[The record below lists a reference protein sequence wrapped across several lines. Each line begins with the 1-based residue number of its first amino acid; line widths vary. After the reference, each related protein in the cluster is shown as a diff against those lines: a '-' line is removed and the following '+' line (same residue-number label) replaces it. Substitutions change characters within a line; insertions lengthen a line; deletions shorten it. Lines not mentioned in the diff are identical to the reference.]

1 MREFKCLKTVV
12 MFNFLEVN
20 NEDMCS
26 EQFIM
31 LLYRKQCLHKGKN
44 IRFHMFFKVNV
55 LKNLQ
60 NFTGKHQCWRLLLIK
75 LWALRPR
82 TLLKRTPAPE
92 SSSET
97 FKNTFFTK
105 HFQWLL
111 LEGVGEGATLVKIC
125 RFNIFGINCR
135 CFRKMLNE

>member
-1 MREFKCLKTVV
+1 MREFKCIKTVV

-20 NEDMCS
+20 NEGICS
-26 EQFIM
+26 EQFIL

-75 LWALRPR
+75 LWALRPG
-82 TLLKRTPAPE
+82 TLLKRPQQLILPLKPLRTPFLQNT
-92 SSSET
+92 SSGCFWKGS
-97 FKNTFFTK
+97 
-105 HFQWLL
+105 
-111 LEGVGEGATLVKIC
+111 VKE
-125 RFNIFGINCR
+125 
-135 CFRKMLNE
+135 LP